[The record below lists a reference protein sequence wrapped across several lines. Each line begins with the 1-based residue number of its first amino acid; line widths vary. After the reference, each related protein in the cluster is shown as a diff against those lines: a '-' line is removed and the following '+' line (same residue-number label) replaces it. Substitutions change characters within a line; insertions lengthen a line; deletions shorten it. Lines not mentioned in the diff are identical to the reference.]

1 MAGKLCLEAAHT
13 EIEGIVERERR
24 RECYRRIATVD
35 GDGIGPFVL
44 IEILRK
50 ILDTVAGECGV
61 GAPVEPADG
70 LVLSLKLDTHTVG
83 MRSVHTQRI
92 SGVGNLAGDDKL
104 VLIVHIIEIDSG
116 REAA

>member
-1 MAGKLCLEAAHT
+1 MEIRHEICVETCFLAARVVHILLAHVVAGKLCLEAAHT

-61 GAPVEPADG
+61 GAPVEPVDG
-70 LVLSLKLDTHTVG
+70 LVLSSIPI
-83 MRSVHTQRI
+83 R
-92 SGVGNLAGDDKL
+92 
-104 VLIVHIIEIDSG
+104 
-116 REAA
+116 